1 MFLTNY
7 TNNKC
12 NEYSLSLFALTL
24 LRPQEKETLKS
35 INLPAFIEQASNTSY
50 AGIRQRNHKF
60 KV

>member
-7 TNNKC
+7 TNNRC
-12 NEYSLSLFALTL
+12 NEHNLSLFELTL
-24 LRPQEKETLKS
+24 LRLQEKETLKS

-50 AGIRQRNHKF
+50 TEVRQRNPIF